1 MPAYNPTAGLGQA
14 VGFALDVLLD
24 DTGRSL
30 EELTHLT
37 GPDVGRGR
45 PSSLLRL
52 EPFIEDPVVLE
63 NLRDQAGELLRNNP
77 NWPVVTGDSLR
88 GFSAFI
94 RRDKLIAFRNT
105 EIYAVFVEFV
115 DPVTDKYYPEGDHRG
130 LYATNWLEH
139 NFGDLTISTFKSLK
153 TLWSHEMLWGGKQR
167 RLAARRRARA
177 AARAEQNTG
186 RVG

>member
-1 MPAYNPTAGLGQA
+1 MAYNPTASLGQA

-24 DTGRSL
+24 DQGNRL

-37 GPDVGRGR
+37 SGDVGKRSFR
-45 PSSLLRL
+45 A

-77 NWPVVTGDSLR
+77 LWPVVTGNSLR

-94 RRDKLIAFRNT
+94 RRDKRIAFRNT
-105 EIYAVFVEFV
+105 EVYAIFVERI
-115 DPVTDKYYPEGDHRG
+115 DPVTDKVYPEGDNRAH
-130 LYATNWLEH
+130 YAQKWLEY
-139 NFGDLTISTFKSLK
+139 NFGDLTLSVFKTTK
-153 TLWSHEMLWGGKQR
+153 TLWSHQLLWGGPSR

-177 AARAEQNTG
+177 RARAEQNTG